1 MAISI
6 KHKDSVTG
14 IVLYIFNLIRQY
26 KDIDEPVA
34 LSDLIDYLRTFNK
47 SETAIRMGLSRM
59 AKADVISKIKENGE
73 IYYILDKD
81 GKEDLKIWSR
91 GYEYFILKYSYRD
104 SGDWDHNWYIYI
116 LKDFN
121 KSDKINKEI
130 IENLNELGKVEIE
143 YNVWTSPYD
152 MSEKIVPLLN
162 DNNIFYFNT
171 IGKINTNID
180 INNYLE
186 EVYNL
191 DELRKGY
198 QETLKMIEENNELIE
213 RGNIET
219 IELLPKLGYTGWR
232 FYTLV
237 TEDPFLPKEIIGEW
251 IGDETVNE
259 FKKFREKVF
268 KRIIDDLFKKRKEV

>member
-26 KDIDEPVA
+26 KDIEEPVA
-34 LSDLIDYLRTFNK
+34 LSDLIDYLKAFNK

-59 AKADVISKIKENGE
+59 TKADVIKKIKEKGE
-73 IYYILDKD
+73 IYYKLDKD

-104 SGDWDHNWYIYI
+104 SGDWDHNWHSYI

-121 KSDKINKEI
+121 KSDKANKVI
-130 IENLNELGKVEIE
+130 IENLEELGKVEIE
-143 YNVWTSPYD
+143 YNIWTSPYD
-152 MSEKIVPLLN
+152 MSEKIIHLL
-162 DNNIFYFNT
+162 DGNNISYFNT

-180 INNYLE
+180 IINYLK

-191 DELRKGY
+191 AKLKRGY
-198 QETLKMIEENNELIE
+198 QEILKMIEENNESIE
-213 RGNIET
+213 KRDIKT
-219 IELLPKLGYTGWR
+219 VELLPKLGYTGWL

-237 TEDPFLPKEIIGEW
+237 TEDPFLPRDIIGEW
-251 IGDETVNE
+251 IGDKAVEE
-259 FKKFREKVF
+259 FKKFREKTF
-268 KRIIDDLFKKRKEV
+268 NKIINDLFKNRKGV